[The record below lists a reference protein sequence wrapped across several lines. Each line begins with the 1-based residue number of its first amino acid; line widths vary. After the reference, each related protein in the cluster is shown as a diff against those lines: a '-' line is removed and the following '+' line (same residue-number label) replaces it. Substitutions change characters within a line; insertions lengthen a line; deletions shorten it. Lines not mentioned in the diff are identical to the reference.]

1 MPMHFAIFPVH
12 VSKVLRL
19 PRKSDARSYEVL
31 HLSRKIISAN
41 LKNRCSKCNPSQEIS
56 PSSPNTSNSCV
67 SCSALATRNAS
78 FQIVFK
84 CPTPAI
90 VFEIATK
97 PHVFYSL
104 LTRCRIPCA
113 CHAKRYPNVQ
123 KCSVPR
129 SFFALLSSKC
139 ASRHNG
145 MHFFDMSTSKV
156 V

>member
-31 HLSRKIISAN
+31 HLSRKKHMLQNAPLLRKST
-41 LKNRCSKCNPSQEIS
+41 
-56 PSSPNTSNSCV
+56 PSSPNASNSCV
-67 SCSALATRNAS
+67 SCSALAMRNAS
-78 FQIVFK
+78 FQILFK

-90 VFEIATK
+90 VFETATN
-97 PHVFYSL
+97 PHVFNSL

-113 CHAKRYPNVQ
+113 CHAKRHPNVQ
-123 KCSVPR
+123 KCSVPP
-129 SFFALLSSKC
+129 SFFCTFVFEMCFAPQ
-139 ASRHNG
+139 RHGLFRHVN
-145 MHFFDMSTSKV
+145 SKV